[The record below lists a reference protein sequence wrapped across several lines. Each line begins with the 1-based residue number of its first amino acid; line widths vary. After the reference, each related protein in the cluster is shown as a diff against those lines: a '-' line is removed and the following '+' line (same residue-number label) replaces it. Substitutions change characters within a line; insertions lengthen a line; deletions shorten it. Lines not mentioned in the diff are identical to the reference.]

1 MKYHIGIV
9 IKENI
14 FSGYFLKNKHLENI
28 CYKGE
33 SKYNL
38 SKDKNV
44 LNEIIE
50 WLKESYEIDEEDM
63 IDLIIISDSISSVE
77 NIKSFFNENKH
88 QNSNFTKELFFK
100 LLWKEIP
107 EEIFQLEFFNRDESI
122 NIKKSN
128 SIYKEY
134 KKNLEN
140 IKKYYLYSKDK
151 EIYEMIKKII
161 EKEIEIIEEKKI
173 PKGSLT
179 EYCILQTNKYNSR

>member
-9 IKENI
+9 IKGNI

-50 WLKESYEIDEEDM
+50 WLKESYEIDKEDM
-63 IDLIIISDSISSVE
+63 IDLIIISDSISSAE

-88 QNSNFTKELFFK
+88 QDSNFTKELFFK

-161 EKEIEIIEEKKI
+161 EKEIEIVEEKKI